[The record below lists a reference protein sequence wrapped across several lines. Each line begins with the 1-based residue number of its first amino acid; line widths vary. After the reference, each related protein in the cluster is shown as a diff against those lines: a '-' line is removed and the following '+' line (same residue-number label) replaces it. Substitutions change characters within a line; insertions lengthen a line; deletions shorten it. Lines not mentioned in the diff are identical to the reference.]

1 VEVDKVEVKI
11 TDGGERAVAVAG
23 SARVHYI
30 VHRYIQCTGYTKVS
44 LSLQWQCRCASEA
57 VCPLIRGAVAWKT
70 VD

>member
-11 TDGGERAVAVAG
+11 TDGGERAVAVAVAG

-44 LSLQWQCRCASEA
+44 LSL
-57 VCPLIRGAVAWKT
+57 
-70 VD
+70 